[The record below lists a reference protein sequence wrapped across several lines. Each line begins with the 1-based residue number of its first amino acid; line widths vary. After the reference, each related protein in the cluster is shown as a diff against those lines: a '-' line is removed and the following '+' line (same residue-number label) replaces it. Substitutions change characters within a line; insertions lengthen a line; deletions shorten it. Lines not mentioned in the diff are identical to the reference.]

1 MISEDKFNLRPIWDA
16 TLEIYQAVVTICER
30 HNLRHYVTDGTLIG
44 AIRHKGF
51 VPWDDDFDMSMPR
64 PDYEKFIEYAKTE
77 LPPHLKFVNWHN
89 TPEFHGLFGKVQDCR
104 REVVEGL
111 ERKTGRMLSNGLFI
125 DIFPI
130 EGYPESKLGVWSIKA
145 RDFLLTQLMVWR
157 FGSFRDRS
165 LKGKLMTP
173 FGFLLACLMPWL
185 RTHSDFMRVYEKML
199 LKHRFEKCRFTGRAS
214 LRLHVVNRPPLPVTA
229 WGNGQTHEFHDRRV
243 MVPSDYDAYLRPIY
257 GDYMKMPPEEKR
269 RPTHDYGVHCPWWLG
284 PTNDCC

>member
-64 PDYEKFIEYAKTE
+64 PDYEKFIEYAKDE
-77 LPPHLKFVNWHN
+77 LPPYLKFVNWHN

-111 ERKTGRMLSNGLFI
+111 EQKTGRVLSNGLFI

-130 EGYPESKLGVWSIKA
+130 EGYPESKLGVLNIKI

-157 FGSFRDRS
+157 FGSFKDRS

-173 FGFLLACLMPWL
+173 IGFLLVCLMPWL

-199 LKHRFEKCRFTGRAS
+199 LKYKFENCRFTGRAS
-214 LRLHVVNRPPLPVTA
+214 LRLHVVNRPPLPVSA
-229 WGNGQTHEFHDRRV
+229 WGDGQPHEFHDGQV

-284 PTNDCC
+284 PTNN